1 MYKKI
6 TKDKNVI
13 KKLLENEK
21 IIKGILEFTKTGTFP
36 NNNEN
41 AYFNSYMTVKD
52 IADSGDYESE
62 ALFEYYNKTI
72 QNYIEDCYKTIS
84 KETTS
89 QLIDS
94 FIKQTENINFL
105 IYWMQSIFAYLERFY
120 LVAKQKGT
128 LSKSAIKLYKDY
140 FFNPLENKI
149 YAEVDK
155 LIEEHSDLDSKSKIE
170 TILKIIN
177 DLDLSEPKISKE
189 NNKICWIQKED
200 KSKFI
205 FWIEENKYQ
214 DKWSG
219 IISKYEAKFK

>member
-105 IYWMQSIFAYLERFY
+105 IYWMQRIFAYLERFY